1 MIEKKRKQI
10 NALKQEINDVRYRL
24 QTYWNTRGYTDADVL
39 KIGIELTCFSTNT
52 SNWWTKN
59 QKAETK

>member
-24 QTYWNTRGYTDADVL
+24 QTYWNSRGYTDADVL
-39 KIGIELTCFSTNT
+39 KIGIELDLLLNEYQQLVDEKPKSRD
-52 SNWWTKN
+52 
-59 QKAETK
+59 

>member
-39 KIGIELTCFSTNT
+39 KIGIELDLLLNEYQQLVDEKPKSRD
-52 SNWWTKN
+52 
-59 QKAETK
+59 

>member
-24 QTYWNTRGYTDADVL
+24 QLLNTRGYTDADVL
-39 KIGIELTCFSTNT
+39 KTVLN
-52 SNWWTKN
+52 
-59 QKAETK
+59 

>member
-39 KIGIELTCFSTNT
+39 KIGIELDLLLNEYQQLVDDKPKSRD
-52 SNWWTKN
+52 
-59 QKAETK
+59 

>member
-39 KIGIELTCFSTNT
+39 KIGIELDLLLNEYQQLVDEKP
-52 SNWWTKN
+52 KN
-59 QKAETK
+59 KE

>member
-39 KIGIELTCFSTNT
+39 KIGIELDLLLNEYQQLVDEKP
-52 SNWWTKN
+52 KN
-59 QKAETK
+59 RD

>member
-24 QTYWNTRGYTDADVL
+24 QAYWNTRGYTDADVL
-39 KIGIELTCFSTNT
+39 KIGIELDLLLNEYQQLVDEKP
-52 SNWWTKN
+52 KN
-59 QKAETK
+59 KE

>member
-24 QTYWNTRGYTDADVL
+24 HTYWNTRGYTDADVL
-39 KIGIELTCFSTNT
+39 KIGIELDLLLNEYQQLVDEKPKSRD
-52 SNWWTKN
+52 
-59 QKAETK
+59 

>member
-24 QTYWNTRGYTDADVL
+24 QTYWNTRGYT
-39 KIGIELTCFSTNT
+39 TRMF
-52 SNWWTKN
+52 
-59 QKAETK
+59 